1 MGGRQR
7 LASLRPSRQPRIGG
21 PRSFGGFFVLL
32 VFPLPPQRSL
42 LKERADQHNIQ
53 SLLRPYSNNQKQIMT
68 VTSNT
73 RKSAIFVEEAHNL
86 DGDIVKMSKET
97 STKGRNVS
105 GRSWKVRPQK
115 RSSSLV
121 KTKINNQSK
130 PWEVREEERLA
141 KKEIRELQTQM
152 REDRRQG
159 KIVKKERRLENEK
172 RRAENEFKSSQKSA
186 KSLNI
191 NKLGNTLKAMSKK
204 QLRQVKKTRVNPKT
218 GLVEYVSA
226 YSK

>member
-1 MGGRQR
+1 MPQTPVDLVGRQ
-7 LASLRPSRQPRIGG
+7 
-21 PRSFGGFFVLL
+21 SFAYFVLF
-32 VFPLPPQRSL
+32 VFSHCRHNPQRSTL
-42 LKERADQHNIQ
+42 SPKNEPINTTYNFCSYPTRI
-53 SLLRPYSNNQKQIMT
+53 QKQIMT
-68 VTSNT
+68 TTSNT

-86 DGDIVKMSKET
+86 EGDIVKMSKET

-172 RRAENEFKSSQKSA
+172 RRAENEFKSSQLSA
-186 KSLNI
+186 KSLNV